1 MWIGDILQ
9 DILVEL
15 LNGNWLSIISFT
27 NYNCFSLFMA
37 VLRDRHSSFLA
48 VGELPARRPLSPP
61 HQPMLLKG
69 TGRNPLGMFPHCP
82 APWSL
87 SPPPPASPTSAQ
99 CPLGWGPF
107 AWSPC
112 QRAVCSLWQIP
123 GPGRQLGLPGN
134 SELWNVMGVNSWYLM
149 FPFLVWSQ
157 GLGCDFSSFPLWD
170 LCKTLFLFAPQATPS
185 HQCEVLL
192 SV

>member
-37 VLRDRHSSFLA
+37 VLQDRHSSFLA
-48 VGELPARRPLSPP
+48 AGELPARRPLSPP

-87 SPPPPASPTSAQ
+87 SPSPPSIPHLCPVSPG
-99 CPLGWGPF
+99 LGTWPGHLVREQF
-107 AWSPC
+107 AVSGKHQDQEGNWDYQVILSFEMWWEWIPGTW
-112 QRAVCSLWQIP
+112 CSL
-123 GPGRQLGLPGN
+123 
-134 SELWNVMGVNSWYLM
+134 SFYGVK
-149 FPFLVWSQ
+149 
-157 GLGCDFSSFPLWD
+157 D
-170 LCKTLFLFAPQATPS
+170 
-185 HQCEVLL
+185 
-192 SV
+192 